1 MSTVEAPPALYE
13 IRRRHSAAQPDLRRM
28 ESNGEVVSEQEPR
41 LSILT
46 TKKIDA
52 SLHGSEITAA
62 RWDMKEW
69 NFDEHAHSDIATL
82 LSYIAGLE
90 RELGIESS
98 PVIRPVARPDDGH
111 MADEDGDI
119 NADLDEYEEEIEDQD
134 GDVEH
139 QTYVRAILAHMRTI
153 NNVDQDALV
162 GSNWAYHHAE
172 LSDFDGASC
181 IVHHLYCAPARL
193 VAKLVEQDNRIVR
206 ANVDFNR

>member
-13 IRRRHSAAQPDLRRM
+13 IRRRHSAAQPGLRRM
-28 ESNGEVVSEQEPR
+28 ESNGEVVSEQGPR

-46 TKKIDA
+46 TQKIDA
-52 SLHGSEITAA
+52 SLHDGEMTVA

-69 NFDEHAHSDIATL
+69 NFYEHAHSDIATL

-98 PVIRPVARPDDGH
+98 PVARPVARPDDGH

-119 NADLDEYEEEIEDQD
+119 NADLDEYEEETEDQD

-153 NNVDQDALV
+153 NNVDQDALL
-162 GSNWAYHHAE
+162 GPNWAYHHAE
-172 LSDFDGASC
+172 MSDFDGASC

-206 ANVDFNR
+206 ANVDLNQ